1 MTRSHAPFFF
11 ADAGVGS
18 ILSLSGD
25 DARHLA
31 VVRRAGEGELIK
43 VSDGKGS
50 VHEARLT
57 SVGRDRVTAEII
69 STDQVPRND
78 PTVRV
83 FQALAKGGKAD
94 SVIQKLVELGV
105 DEVTIFTSG
114 RSVPEWD
121 AAKSGRMLDRWNEIA
136 RGAAKQSHRA
146 WLPKVVGPLAFNE
159 MLPALGS
166 PAFFGNPDADK
177 RLRDSLPAEAAEISL
192 VVGPEGGFSES
203 EIRALEE
210 SGAEGV
216 TLGPQILRTE
226 TAATALSAAVM
237 YHYALLG

>member
-11 ADAGVGS
+11 ADSGAGTNV
-18 ILSLSGD
+18 SLSGD

-50 VHEARLT
+50 IHQARLT
-57 SVGRDRVTAEII
+57 SVARDLVTAEIV
-69 STDQVPRND
+69 STDQVAKNE

-105 DEVTIFTSG
+105 DQITIFTSG

-121 AAKSGRMLDRWNEIA
+121 AAKSERMLDRWNEIA

-146 WLPKVVGPLAFNE
+146 WLPKVNGPLTLHE
-159 MLPALGS
+159 MLAALGS
-166 PAFFGNPDADK
+166 SALFGDPDAGK
-177 RLRDSLPAEAAEISL
+177 RLRDALPAEAAEICL
-192 VVGPEGGFSES
+192 IVGPEGGFSEK

-210 SGAEGV
+210 KGAEGI

-226 TAATALSAAVM
+226 TAA
-237 YHYALLG
+237 